1 MGLRGRGRGAGGA
14 DRARVGTCLRRGD
27 GGGRGLH
34 RQCTKCTTFG
44 GDFVVLEGAAHEADG
59 GVQPNLSRLVLRGQA
74 GDGSQPCTRVE
85 EAEDAR
91 AWLRR
96 KGASLDVYP
105 ACCLY
110 LSRFVGFYGILCALL
125 CPVFLPP
132 LIFFCA
138 PLRHVVK
145 RVAFLHPPPTPRGTA
160 PGDLVVGLAFY
171 P

>member
-34 RQCTKCTTFG
+34 RQCTKSTTFG

-74 GDGSQPCTRVE
+74 GDGAQPGTRVE

-105 ACCLY
+105 ALLLVPFEDCRILRYFVCL
-110 LSRFVGFYGILCALL
+110 GFA
-125 CPVFLPP
+125 PFFFRP
-132 LIFFCA
+132 LDFFCA

-145 RVAFLHPPPTPRGTA
+145 RVAFLHPPPLHRGVL
-160 PGDLVVGLAFY
+160 PLEI
-171 P
+171 